1 MKRKILSAFAA
12 ITTLLFASC
21 SMFNTIDS
29 NEENNIQESACIT
42 IGVEQGAR
50 TALPTVGAAQDFDIF
65 SLTGTATTGNA
76 VSVSKTWA
84 SDATSTAYAKMTASS
99 IAVTAGASYSF
110 SLTAKKDGA
119 TYQGSAEKQIAQGTN
134 SLSFTLTLTSLA
146 TDGEG
151 AISVVL
157 TVPESVKAA
166 SAALTSMDGSTTLS
180 PENASLTFA
189 GGKASY
195 TASGIASGN
204 YALTF
209 TLWGNEAKTL
219 KLGEWKEYAGITKG
233 LTSTSAP
240 AISSADELESIYQ
253 ITLNTNG
260 GTLTGTTAGSYTR
273 FSDTI
278 TLPTSTNITKDANVF
293 KGWKETDSSGNA
305 SGETITGISSGSVGD
320 KTIAA
325 QWTESGIYAAS
336 GAFYINVD
344 AETQPASGNGA
355 W

>member
-1 MKRKILSAFAA
+1 MKRKILSAFAT

-29 NEENNIQESACIT
+29 NEENNIQESAYIT
-42 IGVEQGAR
+42 IGVEQGTR
-50 TALPTVGAAQDFDIF
+50 TALPTVGAVEDFDTF
-65 SLTGTATTGNA
+65 SLTGKTTTENA
-76 VSVSKTWA
+76 VAVNEAWA
-84 SDATSTAYAKMTASS
+84 SDTTSTAYAKMTASS

-110 SLTAKKDGA
+110 TLTAKKGGV

-134 SLSFTLTLTSLA
+134 SLSFTLALTSLS
-146 TDGEG
+146 TGGEG

-157 TVPESVKAA
+157 TVPGSVKAA
-166 SAALTSMDGSTTLS
+166 SAALTRMDGTNPLT
-180 PENASLTFA
+180 PENASLNFA
-189 GGKASY
+189 DGKATY

-219 KLGEWKEYAGITKG
+219 KLGEWKEYAGITDG

-240 AISSADELESIYQ
+240 AIASADELESIYQ

-278 TLPTSTNITKDANVF
+278 TLPTSTNITKNANVF

-305 SGETITGISSGSVGD
+305 AGETITSISSGSVGD

-325 QWTESGIYAAS
+325 QWTESGIYTA
-336 GAFYINVD
+336 GETFYINVD
-344 AETQPASGNGA
+344 METLPSHGNGA

>member
-1 MKRKILSAFAA
+1 MKRKILSAFAT

-29 NEENNIQESACIT
+29 NEENNIQESAYIT
-42 IGVEQGAR
+42 IGVEQGVR
-50 TALPTVGAAQDFDIF
+50 TALPTVGAVEDFDTF
-65 SLTGTATTGNA
+65 SLTGKTTTENA
-76 VSVSKTWA
+76 VAVNEAWA
-84 SDATSTAYAKMTASS
+84 SDTTSTAYAKMTASR

-110 SLTAKKDGA
+110 TLTAKKGGV

-134 SLSFTLTLTSLA
+134 SLSFTLALTSLS

-166 SAALTSMDGSTTLS
+166 SATLITMDSASTLT

-189 GGKASY
+189 DGKASY
-195 TASGIASGN
+195 TVSGIASGN

-219 KLGEWKEYAGITKG
+219 KLGEWKEYAGITNG

-240 AISSADELESIYQ
+240 AIASADELESIYQ

-278 TLPTSTNITKDANVF
+278 TLPTSTNITKNANVF

-305 SGETITGISSGSVGD
+305 ARETITSISSGSVGD

-325 QWTESGIYAAS
+325 QWTESGIYTAG

-344 AETQPASGNGA
+344 AEAQPASGNGA